1 MAILG
6 KIGVTP
12 EMRFPCMDCGEV
24 ITGEDVLDDEIVHI
38 VKVNQNDPSRSLWR
52 CECCQLEWEESQME

>member
-6 KIGVTP
+6 KMGVTP

-24 ITGEDVLDDEIVHI
+24 ITGEDVLDDGIVHI